1 MLGLDAKAA
10 KAAWTVFLVA
20 LAIFTVYEA
29 RGPIVVFVL
38 ALFFAYLIAPTVDF
52 SMRHVARGRSKALAL
67 AVVYIL
73 MVGMLGAVGAA
84 LAGKIAEE
92 ASSLA
97 TQLPQYMAQQDPLA
111 ALPFPAWLEPL
122 REKIILAARD
132 QLKNLDEAALPLIRG
147 ALTQVLSQAGNAL
160 TAVLIPILAFFF
172 LKDGHEL
179 RGMIVGLAHNQ
190 QQKDFLN
197 RVLNSLDHLLAQYIR
212 ALIGLAISTLILYT
226 LYFQITG
233 VRYALL
239 LGGLSGILEFIPVVG
254 PLIASAT
261 VLIVAGAS
269 GYEHLTWII
278 VFLVVFRLFQDYVLS
293 PYLMGHGVELHPLLV
308 LFGVLAGEKIA
319 GIPGMFFS
327 VPVIAALRILFLEM
341 TKPEPSEPTVADESC
356 DS

>member
-1 MLGLDAKAA
+1 MLGLDARAA

-38 ALFFAYLIAPTVDF
+38 ALFFAYLIAPAVDF
-52 SMRHVARGRSKALAL
+52 SMRHVARGKSKALAL
-67 AVVYIL
+67 AVVYVL
-73 MVGMLGAVGAA
+73 MVGILVAIGAA

-92 ASSLA
+92 AANLA
-97 TQLPQYMAQQDPLA
+97 TQLPQYMTNQDPLA
-111 ALPFPAWLEPL
+111 ALPFPGWLEPL
-122 REKIILAARD
+122 REKIIVAARD

-160 TAVLIPILAFFF
+160 TAILIPILAFFF

-179 RGMIVGLAHNQ
+179 RSMIVGLAHSHA
-190 QQKDFLN
+190 QKDFLN
-197 RVLNSLDHLLAQYIR
+197 RVLDGLDQLLAKYIR
-212 ALIGLAISTLILYT
+212 ALIGLSLSTLIFYT

-239 LGGLSGILEFIPVVG
+239 LGGLSAILEFIPVVG
-254 PLIASAT
+254 PLVASAT

-293 PYLMGHGVELHPLLV
+293 PYLMGQGVELHPLLV

-327 VPVIAALRILFLEM
+327 VPVIAALRILFLEI
-341 TKPEPSEPTVADESC
+341 TRPARTESIVAEDSC

>member
-38 ALFFAYLIAPTVDF
+38 ALFFAYLIAPSVDF
-52 SMRHVARGRSKALAL
+52 SMRHVARGTSKTLALAL
-67 AVVYIL
+67 VYAL
-73 MVGMLGAVGAA
+73 MVGILGAVGAA

-92 ASSLA
+92 AGSLA
-97 TQLPQYMAQQDPLA
+97 TQLPQYMTKQDPLA
-111 ALPFPAWLEPL
+111 ALPFPSWLEPL
-122 REKIILAARD
+122 REKIIVAARD

-147 ALTQVLSQAGNAL
+147 ALTQVLSQAGNVL
-160 TAVLIPILAFFF
+160 TAILIPILAFFF

-179 RGMIVGLAHNQ
+179 RAMIVGLARDNE
-190 QQKDFLN
+190 QKDFLN
-197 RVLNSLDHLLAQYIR
+197 RVLDGLDQLLAKYIR
-212 ALIGLAISTLILYT
+212 ALIGLSLSTLIFYT
-226 LYFQITG
+226 LYFEITG
-233 VRYALL
+233 VRYAIL
-239 LGGLSGILEFIPVVG
+239 LGGLSAILEFIPVVG
-254 PLIASAT
+254 PLVASAT

-293 PYLMGHGVELHPLLV
+293 PYLMGQGVELHPLLV

-341 TKPEPSEPTVADESC
+341 TKPAPKESIVAEDSCES
-356 DS
+356 

>member
-38 ALFFAYLIAPTVDF
+38 ALFFAYLIAPAVDF
-52 SMRHVARGRSKALAL
+52 SMRHVARGKSKTLAL
-67 AVVYIL
+67 AVVYVL
-73 MVGMLGAVGAA
+73 MVGILVAVGAA

-92 ASSLA
+92 AANLA
-97 TQLPQYMAQQDPLA
+97 TQLPQYMTKQDPLA
-111 ALPFPAWLEPL
+111 ALPFPGWLEPL
-122 REKIILAARD
+122 REKIMLAARD
-132 QLKNLDEAALPLIRG
+132 QLKNLDEAALPLVRG
-147 ALTQVLSQAGNAL
+147 ALGQLLSQAGNAL
-160 TAVLIPILAFFF
+160 TAILIPILAFFF

-179 RGMIVGLAHNQ
+179 RTMIVELAHSAPQ
-190 QQKDFLN
+190 RSFLN
-197 RVLNSLDHLLAQYIR
+197 RVLDGLDQLLAKYIR
-212 ALIGLAISTLILYT
+212 ALIGLAMSTLLLYT
-226 LYFQITG
+226 LYFQLTG
-233 VRYALL
+233 VPYALL
-239 LGGLSGILEFIPVVG
+239 LGGISAILEFIPVVG
-254 PLIASAT
+254 PLVASAT

-269 GYEHLTWII
+269 GYQHLTWILI
-278 VFLVVFRLFQDYVLS
+278 FLVVFRLFQDYVLS

-327 VPVIAALRILFLEM
+327 VPVIAALRILFIEV
-341 TKPEPSEPTVADESC
+341 TRPEPAPTTEEPC